1 MFYDR
6 QVRYFDDM
14 VNGEKRGNGGFV
26 KIEVRDR
33 ICNITLCVKGL
44 GKEDCREVSVYLEA
58 SDRMSRLCILGL
70 QGGCGTK
77 QFVGLNAENIGDTGI
92 AYSQLQAVK
101 ILLSTEREFYAFFA
115 KKGGQ
120 ASCEGSELIASQL
133 QVTKETVPAVQEL
146 EETLQQKEVIAMEQ
160 ITRETIVPTSIEETL
175 IVEKVVAK
183 EAIVEETVE
192 GEAEIQTSL
201 DKKAM
206 PLKETKWKQLWE
218 IYPRISPFQDGRKYL
233 SVGPGDFV
241 ILPEKYFAMVNNSF
255 LLHGYYN
262 YHHLVLKR
270 MEAQGQIKYYIGVP
284 GNYYDREKQVAVMFG
299 FEGFEGMQEPAK
311 TGDFGYYFKTIEL

>member
-92 AYSQLQAVK
+92 AYSQLQAIK

-133 QVTKETVPAVQEL
+133 QVT
-146 EETLQQKEVIAMEQ
+146 
-160 ITRETIVPTSIEETL
+160 RETNVPTSIEETL